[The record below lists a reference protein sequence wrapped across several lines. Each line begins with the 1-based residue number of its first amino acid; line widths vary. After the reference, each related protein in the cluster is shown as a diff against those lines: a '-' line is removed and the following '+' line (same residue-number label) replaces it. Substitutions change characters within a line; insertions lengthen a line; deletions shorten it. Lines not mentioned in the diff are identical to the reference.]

1 MAILTRST
9 VEGSHWYTQ
18 DGESCH
24 VIQKVDGGG
33 ERAVT
38 VMDARKLKLL
48 PSVTNVLGVLH
59 KPQLEQHKI
68 AAALRTA
75 LLSPKT
81 TDESDEY
88 YIKRIIDASK
98 EDVRAAA
105 DLGSRIHEAIDEAL
119 GGRPFADELGIYVK
133 PALELI
139 EEYKLDI
146 HTREEVL
153 VNLDHGYA
161 GRVDGLFD
169 SPDGYG
175 VIDFKTR
182 KTKDGRKCDPYD
194 GQGEQLA
201 AYAAAHYEDGFENA
215 ILYNLYISTTEPGR
229 VEIYQHNNVLQLW
242 RQFKAAS
249 VIWRGMKNYDPRV
262 RE

>member
-9 VEGSHWYTQ
+9 IEGSHWYTM

-24 VIQKVDGGG
+24 TMQKADGSG
-33 ERAVT
+33 ERSVT
-38 VMDARKLKLL
+38 VTDARRLNLL

-68 AAALRTA
+68 ASAIRTA
-75 LLSPKT
+75 LASPKT
-81 TDESDEY
+81 PEESEEY

-105 DLGSRIHEAIDEAL
+105 DLGSRIHEALDLAL
-119 GGRPFADELGIYVK
+119 SNQAYSDDLAIYVK

-139 EEYKLDI
+139 EKEQLDI
-146 HTREEVL
+146 HTREEIL
-153 VNLDHGYA
+153 LNPEEGYA

-169 SPDGYG
+169 FPEGFG

-182 KTKDGRKCDPYD
+182 KTKEGRKCDPYD

-201 AYAAAHYEDGFENA
+201 AYAAAYYKKDVDMAF
-215 ILYNLYISTTEPGR
+215 LYNLYISTTEPGR
-229 VEIYQHNNVLQLW
+229 VELYKHTYAYRLWLQF
-242 RQFKAAS
+242 QAAAT
-249 VIWRGMKNYDPRV
+249 IWRGVKNYDPRFKG
-262 RE
+262 